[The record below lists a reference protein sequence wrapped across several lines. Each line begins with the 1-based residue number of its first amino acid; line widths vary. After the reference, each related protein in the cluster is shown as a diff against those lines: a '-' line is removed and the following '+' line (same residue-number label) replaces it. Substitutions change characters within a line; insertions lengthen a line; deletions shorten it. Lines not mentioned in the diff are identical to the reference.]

1 MNKEGIL
8 LVFSLAAFNLVFS
21 QGYNGDSWAQ
31 AKAKGEGEILLAYVE
46 SPGMVYKDNSGKLTG
61 ICVDIMSDF
70 VKYVNQKKN
79 VKLSTKFV
87 GDGGSFKAMYDNVKA
102 SKNGVIG
109 LGNVT
114 ITEERKK
121 ELKFGPPFFTN
132 LTFLLSQN
140 TIPTLAKLEDIKT
153 AFAGLTS
160 YTAKGTLSEKKTI
173 DLKQKYF
180 PDMKIVYT
188 ASSQETYEKV
198 IADPKGFAYLELAYY
213 LESVQQRKPLK
224 RHSVGD
230 KASDK
235 FGFILPLNSDWQ
247 PVLEEF
253 FKADGGY
260 TNSPAYKTILSKH
273 LGEIGLKLLQG
284 AGK

>member
-1 MNKEGIL
+1 MDKRFLG
-8 LVFSLAAFNLVFS
+8 LVLALFGFNQLFS
-21 QGYNGDSWAQ
+21 QGYTGDSWEQ
-31 AKAKGEGEILLAYVE
+31 AKGKGEGEISLAYVE
-46 SPGMVYKDNSGKLTG
+46 SPGMVYKDKSGKLTG
-61 ICVDIMSDF
+61 ICVDIMADF

-87 GDGGSFKAMYDNVKA
+87 GDGESFKVMYDNVKA

-132 LTFLLSQN
+132 LTFLLTQSN
-140 TIPTLAKLEDIKT
+140 VPTLEKLEDIKT

-160 YTAKGTLSEKKTI
+160 YTAKGTLSEKKTL

-198 IADPKGFAYLELAYY
+198 AADPKGFAFLELAYY

-235 FGFILPLNSDWQ
+235 FGFIMPLSSDWQ
-247 PVLEEF
+247 TVLEEF

-260 TNSPAYKTILSKH
+260 TNSVAYKTILLKH
-273 LGEIGLKLLQG
+273 LGEIGLKLLQS

>member
-1 MNKEGIL
+1 MKRLCTLSFCL
-8 LVFSLAAFNLVFS
+8 LTCFISFS
-21 QGYNGDSWAQ
+21 QGYTGDSWAQ
-31 AKAKGEGEILLAYVE
+31 AKAKGEGELIMAYVE

-61 ICVDIMSDF
+61 ICVDIMADF
-70 VKYVNQKKN
+70 VKFVSEKKK
-79 VKLSTKFV
+79 VKLNTKFV
-87 GDGGSFKAMYDNVKA
+87 GDGASFKSMYDNVKK
-102 SKNGVIG
+102 SKNGVVG

-132 LTFLLSQN
+132 LTFLLTQKDV
-140 TIPTLAKLEDIKT
+140 PTLAKLEDIKT
-153 AFAGLTS
+153 RFTELTS
-160 YTAKGTLSEKKTI
+160 YTAKGTLSEKKTL

-198 IADPKGFAYLELAYY
+198 AADPKGFAYLELAYY

-224 RHSVGD
+224 RHAVGD

-235 FGFILPLNSDWQ
+235 FGFIMPMNSDWQ
-247 PVLEEF
+247 PVFEEF

-260 TNSPAYKTILSKH
+260 TSSSSYKKILSKH

-284 AGK
+284 AK

>member
-1 MNKEGIL
+1 MKKNVL
-8 LVFSLAAFNLVFS
+8 LIFSLTAFNLGFS
-21 QGYNGDSWAQ
+21 QGYTGDSWAQ
-31 AKAKGEGEILLAYVE
+31 VKEKGEGEITLAYVE

-70 VKYVNQKKN
+70 IKYVNQKKN
-79 VKLSTKFV
+79 VKLTTKFI
-87 GDGGSFKAMYDNVKA
+87 GDGQSFKVMYDNVKA

-109 LGNVT
+109 LGNIT

-140 TIPTLAKLEDIKT
+140 TIPTLTKLEDIKT
-153 AFAGLTS
+153 AFSGLTS
-160 YTAKGTLSEKKTI
+160 YTAKGTLSEKKTL

-188 ASSQETYEKV
+188 VSSQETYEKV
-198 IADPKGFAYLELAYY
+198 IADTKGFAFLELAYY

-235 FGFILPLNSDWQ
+235 FGFIMPLNSDWQ
-247 PVLEEF
+247 PVFEEF

-260 TNSPAYKTILSKH
+260 TNSAAYKTILSKH
-273 LGEIGLKLLQG
+273 LGEIGLKLLQ
-284 AGK
+284 AASK

>member
-1 MNKEGIL
+1 MKRLCTLSLCL
-8 LVFSLAAFNLVFS
+8 LSCFISFS

-31 AKAKGEGEILLAYVE
+31 AKAKGEGELVLAYVE

-61 ICVDIMSDF
+61 ICVDIMADF
-70 VKYVNQKKN
+70 VKYVNDKKK
-79 VKLSTKFV
+79 VKLNTKFA
-87 GDGGSFKAMYDNVKA
+87 GDGESFKVMYDNVKN

-114 ITEERKK
+114 ITDERKR

-132 LTFLLSQN
+132 LTFLLTQKDV
-140 TIPTLAKLEDIKT
+140 PTLGKLDEIKT

-160 YTAKGTLSEKKTI
+160 YTAKGTLSEKKTL
-173 DLKQKYF
+173 DLKQKHF

-198 IADPKGFAYLELAYY
+198 VADPKGFAYLELAYY

-224 RHSVGD
+224 RHAVGD

-235 FGFILPLNSDWQ
+235 FGFIMPVTSDWQ
-247 PVLEEF
+247 PVLDEF

-260 TNSPAYKTILSKH
+260 TNSAAYKKILSKH

-284 AGK
+284 AK

>member
-1 MNKEGIL
+1 MKRLCL
-8 LVFSLAAFNLVFS
+8 LGLSLLSCFISFS
-21 QGYNGDSWAQ
+21 QGFSGDSWAQ
-31 AKAKGEGEILLAYVE
+31 AKAKGEGELMLAYVE

-61 ICVDIMSDF
+61 ICVDIMTDF
-70 VKYVNQKKN
+70 VKWVNDNKK
-79 VKLSTKFV
+79 VKLNTKFV
-87 GDGGSFKAMYDNVKA
+87 GDGESFKVMYDNVKN

-132 LTFLLSQN
+132 LTFLLTQKDVPN
-140 TIPTLAKLEDIKT
+140 LAKLEDIKT

-160 YTAKGTLSEKKTI
+160 YTAKGTLSEKKTA

-198 IADPKGFAYLELAYY
+198 SADPKGFAYLELAYY

-224 RHSVGD
+224 RHAVGD

-235 FGFILPLNSDWQ
+235 FGFIMPMSSDWQ
-247 PVLEEF
+247 PVLDEF

-260 TNSPAYKTILSKH
+260 TNSAGYKKILSKH

-284 AGK
+284 AK

>member
-1 MNKEGIL
+1 MKRSIVMSLCL
-8 LVFSLAAFNLVFS
+8 LACFSLFS
-21 QGYNGDSWAQ
+21 QGYTGDSWAQ
-31 AKAKGEGEILLAYVE
+31 AKAKGEGELMLAYVE
-46 SPGMVYKDNSGKLTG
+46 SPGMVYKENGKLTG
-61 ICVDIMSDF
+61 ICVDIMADF
-70 VKYVNQKKN
+70 VKYVNQKKK
-79 VKLSTKFV
+79 VKLTTKFA
-87 GDGGSFKAMYDNVKA
+87 GDGESFKTMYDNVKA
-102 SKNGVIG
+102 SKNGVFG

-114 ITEERKK
+114 ITEERKR

-132 LTFLLSQN
+132 LTFLLTQKDV
-140 TIPTLAKLEDIKT
+140 PTLAKLEEIKT

-160 YTAKGTLSEKKTI
+160 YTAKGTLSEKKTF
-173 DLKQKYF
+173 DLKQKHF

-213 LESVQQRKPLK
+213 LESVQQRKALK
-224 RHSVGD
+224 RHAVGD

-235 FGFILPLNSDWQ
+235 FGFIMPMNSDWQ
-247 PVLEEF
+247 PILEEF

-260 TNSPAYKTILSKH
+260 TNSAAYKTILTKH

-284 AGK
+284 AK